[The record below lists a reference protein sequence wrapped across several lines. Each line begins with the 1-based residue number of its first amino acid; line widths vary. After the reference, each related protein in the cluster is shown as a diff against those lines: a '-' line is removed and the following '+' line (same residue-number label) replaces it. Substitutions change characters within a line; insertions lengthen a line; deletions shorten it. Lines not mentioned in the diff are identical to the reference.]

1 MGAPTSEAENCA
13 HSDGGAHM
21 RHTRYGWAAECDK
34 QFGSGCALRPPA
46 MSRVGPPVDRVD
58 EGPVTA
64 ASELV
69 GDASR
74 MPGRGLATS
83 ATPPNG

>member
-1 MGAPTSEAENCA
+1 MRQLRKPRIARIPMAAPICVTRATAGLRSATS
-13 HSDGGAHM
+13 SSG
-21 RHTRYGWAAECDK
+21 R
-34 QFGSGCALRPPA
+34 GCALRPPA

-69 GDASR
+69 GNASR